1 MQQQVSRAFEDT
13 PLAGR
18 VSLSIG
24 IALCP
29 EHGDRFETLFQAAF
43 IHSSFLIPHSSLFR
57 FIELCSINRNSSPL
71 PKTPNLKKTHK
82 IAQNRLF
89 FLDNLS
95 NISI

>member
-1 MQQQVSRAFEDT
+1 MMLVFPIKEIRKDF
-13 PLAGR
+13 
-18 VSLSIG
+18 
-24 IALCP
+24 
-29 EHGDRFETLFQAAF
+29 F
-43 IHSSFLIPHSSLFR
+43 IHSSFLIPHSSFLIPHSSLFR